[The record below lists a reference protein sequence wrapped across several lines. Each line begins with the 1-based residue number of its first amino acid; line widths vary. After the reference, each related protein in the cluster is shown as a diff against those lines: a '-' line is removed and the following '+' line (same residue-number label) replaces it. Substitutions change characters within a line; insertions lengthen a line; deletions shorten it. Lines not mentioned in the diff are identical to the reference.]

1 MYAFLFCSRLSM
13 LSQTKPLPLLLHT
26 HNYALYCV
34 YYMLILRMYI
44 QKQYVLTCI
53 CSV

>member
-26 HNYALYCV
+26 HNYAHTTHV
-34 YYMLILRMYI
+34 YTEAICANMYM
-44 QKQYVLTCI
+44 
-53 CSV
+53 